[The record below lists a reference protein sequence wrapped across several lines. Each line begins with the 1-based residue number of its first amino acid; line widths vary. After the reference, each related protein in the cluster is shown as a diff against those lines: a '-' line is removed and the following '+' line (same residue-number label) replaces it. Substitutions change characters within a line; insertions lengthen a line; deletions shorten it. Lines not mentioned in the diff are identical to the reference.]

1 MSAYYTNFQNI
12 INHLDLDDHAKIMF
26 FRNGIREK
34 VKELL
39 IGRDKIPTTFVD
51 FVQLCIRLDNDIRA
65 FEIERTYKNRTNPNH
80 RPPFR
85 KPFNPSPRPQ
95 PFNNQPREKLST
107 AYTGGPGAH
116 FDAGPMELDAGFTHR
131 VTSEE
136 KERRKQK
143 NLCLRC
149 GKSGH
154 YARNCYNTGRWQSNG
169 NRDYKGKQPDR
180 RYNQPSRSNA
190 AANETR
196 PREEET
202 RPREGTQKGIPT
214 ARWSQN
220 ASANISA
227 NAATADTAAA
237 TNDAAPEPETGY
249 DSNPESPM
257 YTPEEGSDTEDT
269 PDSDTDEIDL
279 FSKSGPSPDLEMDQK
294 NYPRENYKASP
305 TDPFMLCSGISTST
319 AAAMETYLN
328 VTLQQSLE
336 PLEPASSAKRR
347 PLRKYAQ
354 IGYTP

>member
-1 MSAYYTNFQNI
+1 
-12 INHLDLDDHAKIMF
+12 
-26 FRNGIREK
+26 
-34 VKELL
+34 
-39 IGRDKIPTTFVD
+39 
-51 FVQLCIRLDNDIRA
+51 
-65 FEIERTYKNRTNPNH
+65 
-80 RPPFR
+80 
-85 KPFNPSPRPQ
+85 
-95 PFNNQPREKLST
+95 
-107 AYTGGPGAH
+107 
-116 FDAGPMELDAGFTHR
+116 MELDAGFTRR

-180 RYNQPSRSNA
+180 RYNQPSRYNA

-237 TNDAAPEPETGY
+237 TNDTAPEPETGY

-279 FSKSGPSPDLEMDQK
+279 LSKSGPGPDLETDRK
-294 NYPRENYKASP
+294 NYPQENYKASK
-305 TDPFMLCSGISTST
+305 DF
-319 AAAMETYLN
+319 AAKPNIEEKNYL
-328 VTLQQSLE
+328 SY
-336 PLEPASSAKRR
+336 R
-347 PLRKYAQ
+347 PLHAIFRHLYFYRSRNGNLFERYIATKLGTFGTRFIGKKKAPKEVRPDRIHALISWTCCYNDRCPTHLSEKEGSNYWPHKVPTCKPKYKITDDRNYQ
-354 IGYTP
+354 H